1 MKKQILVAVA
11 GAVLAFASSAQAQG
25 TIFVNNYD
33 SSVGVYEGNAVTP
46 APLTAYVQIWAGA
59 SAGSLAAIIPI
70 GFANANIPITDMEGV
85 TGSYFDGSWGLVN
98 GVGGGG
104 TAYFE
109 VFAFDA
115 GFAGNSSIWS
125 QAIGT
130 TVPAPP
136 STPTPATLLIP
147 GSAIIMTPVPE
158 PTTLALA
165 GLGGLA
171 LLAFRRR
178 S

>member
-33 SSVGVYEGNAVTP
+33 SGVGVYEGNATTP
-46 APLTAYVQIWAGA
+46 APLTAYVQIRAGA
-59 SAGSLAAIIPI
+59 CAGSLAAIIPT
-70 GFANANIPITDMEGV
+70 GFGNANIPVTDMEGT
-85 TGSYFDGSWGLVN
+85 TGSYFDGSWGLVS

-109 VFAFDA
+109 VFAFDGA
-115 GFAGNSSIWS
+115 FSGHSSIWS
-125 QAIGT
+125 QTIGT

-136 STPTPATLLIP
+136 STPSPATLMIP
-147 GSAIIMTPVPE
+147 DANIVISVPE
-158 PTTLALA
+158 PSTMLLA
-165 GLGGLA
+165 GLGGLS
-171 LLAFRRR
+171 LLMIRRR
-178 S
+178 K